1 MVWRIPRYPATVLGR
16 DSQCQA
22 VSLHE
27 EASTLGI
34 GAYGVDP
41 LPLHRQGDRT
51 LVRAFLRRPGYFLTY
66 HPGPSHNGEDQVPS
80 RIGKDYPVRPAQESL
95 KY

>member
-1 MVWRIPRYPATVLGR
+1 M
-16 DSQCQA
+16 
-22 VSLHE
+22 
-27 EASTLGI
+27 GI

-95 KY
+95 KYETYLSKPRGNGGFPEKASEIG